1 VDRREGGLSDSK
13 DGSPSR
19 DERETPD
26 NIVPLGVDAPPPQPP
41 AESRP
46 LGRLHGLA
54 IVGMAVFALIG
65 IASML
70 AFITISWP
78 DDSSRY
84 VVAVFMIAVVG
95 FVTSASIA
103 VFSAARDT
111 YPRQP
116 RTPTGE

>member
-1 VDRREGGLSDSK
+1 MDRGEGELSDATGGPSS
-13 DGSPSR
+13 DGKEDPG
-19 DERETPD
+19 
-26 NIVPLGVDAPPPQPP
+26 NVVPLGVDAPPESPP
-41 AESRP
+41 APASRP
-46 LGRLHGLA
+46 GRLHGLA
-54 IVGMAVFALIG
+54 ILAMAVFALLGIG
-65 IASML
+65 AML

-111 YPRQP
+111 YPRHP
-116 RTPTGE
+116 RKPTGE